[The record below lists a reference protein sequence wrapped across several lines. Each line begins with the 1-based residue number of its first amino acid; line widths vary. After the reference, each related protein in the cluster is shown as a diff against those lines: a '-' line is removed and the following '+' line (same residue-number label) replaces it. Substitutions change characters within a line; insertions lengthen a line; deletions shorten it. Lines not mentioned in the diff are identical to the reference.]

1 MLIYTSESTREG
13 VEVNKKYVIRLS
25 RDEQG
30 YAQKVMDSAGT
41 ARGYKKR
48 ANALLMMDEV
58 VGNPAKR
65 SGIAQRCGLSEVT
78 VYHVARDFCEH
89 GIQYALQFKK
99 PKEPARP
106 PIVSGEREARI
117 IALACG
123 EPPEGYA
130 RWTIRLLTEKVV
142 ELSILPVASRETV
155 RRTLKKRNLSL
166 T

>member
-1 MLIYTSESTREG
+1 MLGYTQESTKEG
-13 VEVNKKYVIRLS
+13 VAVNKKYVIRLS

-30 YAQKVMDSAGT
+30 YAQKVMNSAGT
-41 ARGYKKR
+41 ATGYKKR

-65 SGIAQRCGLSEVT
+65 SEIAQRCGLSEVT
-78 VYHVARDFCEH
+78 VYHVAQDFCEH
-89 GIQYALQFKK
+89 GIEYALQFKK

-106 PIVSGEREARI
+106 AIVTGEREARI

-155 RRTLKKRNLSL
+155 RRTLKKLNLSL